1 MLEEKRR
8 REKEDAGEK
17 REAEFRYINTELIF
31 RQEEFAQKCA
41 LVVADYGVALREDA
55 DLAAS
60 VSEPVLTL
68 EDIDGE
74 WKSVP
79 PELLYFILELPVRLR
94 AVGLFLMKFTIISL
108 IPLRMV
114 PGLMRG
120 KSSMQESAWTLSVW
134 RPGCAG

>member
-31 RQEEFAQKCA
+31 RQEEFARKCA
-41 LVVADYGVALREDA
+41 LVAADYGVALREDA
-55 DLAAS
+55 DLVAS

-94 AVGLFLMKFTIISL
+94 AVGLFLMKLMIISL
-108 IPLRMV
+108 FPLRMA

-120 KSSMQESAWTLSVW
+120 
-134 RPGCAG
+134 